1 MQTFRSKSVAILGL
15 SVEGIDST
23 RFFVGEGAIV
33 TCCDRRTKE
42 ELGETY
48 RKLKELKVTFSLGE
62 AYLRDVSRFDLVVR
76 TPGMS
81 LVTPEL
87 GRYAGVLTSQ
97 TKLFFDL
104 CRAPII
110 GVTGTKGKG
119 TTSSLIAEML
129 RKSGKKVFLGGNVG
143 VPLLSKVRAIARSDS
158 VVLELSSFQLEDLT
172 KSPHIAV
179 VLPITQDHLV
189 NTDPLATSF
198 HKTRKEYVGAKSSI
212 VCNQSSGDV
221 VIANS
226 DNETSRLF
234 ATQSSGTKYFVSRKE
249 HASAYVDDHTVFV
262 RWDDKTHKICT
273 RNEIHL
279 RGDHN
284 LENIG
289 SASLAAL
296 AAGATMNAVR
306 GGAKQFK
313 GLPHRLELVG
323 TVSGV
328 SFYNDSFST
337 VPETTISAIKSFEE
351 PIILIVG
358 GSEKGSDFREL
369 GNVIAKSRV
378 KVLIVI
384 GQMTDRIVIA
394 ARDGGFSRE
403 IVTGLTTMGV
413 IVRAAF
419 KYAKLG
425 DVVLLSPAAASF
437 DMFPNYK
444 ERGHQFSHEVTRLTH
459 KAS

>member
-1 MQTFRSKSVAILGL
+1 MQSYRGKSVAILGL

-23 RFFVGEGAIV
+23 RFFVKEGARV

-48 RKLKELKVTFSLGE
+48 GKLGKLNVTFSLGDI
-62 AYLRDVSRFDLVVR
+62 YLSNVSRFDVIVR

-81 LVTPEL
+81 LGTPEL
-87 GRYAGVLTSQ
+87 VRYSGILTSQ
-97 TKLFFDL
+97 TKLLFDL

-129 RKSGKKVFLGGNVG
+129 KKSGKRVYLGGNVG
-143 VPLLSKVRAIARSDS
+143 TPLLSRVRDITPSDW

-172 KSPHIAV
+172 QSPHIAV

-189 NTDPLATSF
+189 NIDPLATSY
-198 HKTRKEYVGAKSSI
+198 HKTREDYREAKTSI
-212 VCNQSSGDV
+212 VRFQTKKDI
-221 VIANS
+221 VIAS
-226 DNETSRLF
+226 VDNETSKSF
-234 ATQSSGTKYFVSRKE
+234 AIQSPGKAYFVSRKK
-249 HASAYVDDHTVFV
+249 HADAYVGNRSVFV
-262 RWDDKTHKICT
+262 RWDGKTHKICASD
-273 RNEIHL
+273 EIHL

-289 SASLAAL
+289 AASLAAL
-296 AAGATMNAVR
+296 AAGAPLTAVR
-306 GGAKQFK
+306 DAARKFK

-323 TVSGV
+323 TIGGV

-337 VPETTISAIKSFEE
+337 VPETTIAAIRSFDE
-351 PIILIVG
+351 PIILIAG
-358 GSEKGSDFREL
+358 GSEKGSDFSEL
-369 GNVIAKSRV
+369 GKVIAGARV
-378 KVLIVI
+378 KALIAI
-384 GQMTDRIVIA
+384 GQMTNRIVKA
-394 ARDGGFSRE
+394 ARNGGFSGS
-403 IVTGLTTMGV
+403 IVTGRTTMGK
-413 IVRAAF
+413 IMRAAF
-419 KYAKLG
+419 EYAKPG

-444 ERGHQFSHEVTRLTH
+444 ERGKQFCYEVTRLAH
-459 KAS
+459 KTS

>member
-1 MQTFRSKSVAILGL
+1 MQTYSGKSVAILGL

-23 RFFVGEGAIV
+23 RFFVNEGANV

-42 ELGETY
+42 KLGETY
-48 RKLKELKVTFSLGE
+48 GKLGKLNVTFSLGDT
-62 AYLRDVSRFDLVVR
+62 YLNNLSRFEVIVR

-81 LVTPEL
+81 LGTPEL
-87 GRYAGVLTSQ
+87 VGYRGTLTSQ

-119 TTSSLIAEML
+119 TTSSLIASML
-129 RKSGKKVFLGGNVG
+129 KKSGKRVYLGGNVG
-143 VPLLSKVRAIARSDS
+143 TPLLSKVRAIAASSS

-189 NTDPLATSF
+189 NIDPLATSF
-198 HKTRKEYVGAKSSI
+198 HKTREEYISAKSSI
-212 VCNQSSGDV
+212 VRFQTQKDT
-221 VIANS
+221 VIANL
-226 DNETSRLF
+226 DNEVSKSF
-234 ATQSSGTKYFVSRKE
+234 ATQSPGKKYFVSRKKNTD
-249 HASAYVDDHTVFV
+249 AYVDDHRVFV
-262 RWDDKTHKICT
+262 RWDDKTHKVCGQD
-273 RNEIHL
+273 EIHL

-289 SASLAAL
+289 AASLAAL
-296 AAGATMNAVR
+296 AAGATLRAAR
-306 GGAKQFK
+306 DGAKQFK

-323 TVSGV
+323 TVGGV

-337 VPETTISAIKSFEE
+337 VPETTIAAIKSFDE
-351 PIILIVG
+351 PIILIAG

-369 GNVIAKSRV
+369 GNAIANSRV

-384 GQMTDRIVIA
+384 GQMTDRIVKA
-394 ARDGGFSRE
+394 ARDGGFSGS
-403 IVTGLTTMGV
+403 IVTGLTTMGE
-413 IVRAAF
+413 IVPTGF
-419 KYAKLG
+419 KYAKPG
-425 DVVLLSPAAASF
+425 DVVLLSPGCASF

-444 ERGHQFSHEVTRLTH
+444 ERGKQFCYEVTRL
-459 KAS
+459 